1 MDGELRFKPSASEV
15 AQTTLSKASH
25 FLQTPSWR
33 GGHPAT
39 PTSCLPPTPPQCQ
52 HDRRTMP
59 PTIFQHKTAYRQNSF
74 YRTRT
79 IASWNCLPP
88 EVVMETFISWIYP
101 PPPPHLPLPPPPP
114 PGRLPPRNHS
124 GGWLV
129 EYCFTSTETV
139 GLLGREPS
147 QPDLGAG
154 IAQWLEHRTRD

>member
-1 MDGELRFKPSASEV
+1 MFIGKVCYFLFNGIVSVDGELRFKPSASEV

-101 PPPPHLPLPPPPP
+101 PPLPPAVCHPEII
-114 PGRLPPRNHS
+114 LVV
-124 GGWLV
+124 GWL
-129 EYCFTSTETV
+129 S
-139 GLLGREPS
+139 
-147 QPDLGAG
+147 
-154 IAQWLEHRTRD
+154 IALRPQKP

>member
-1 MDGELRFKPSASEV
+1 MFIFIGKVCYFLFNGIIYLFVDGELRFKPPASEV

-79 IASWNCLPP
+79 IAEWNCLPGAGGGDGDIHILD
-88 EVVMETFISWIYP
+88 IS
-101 PPPPHLPLPPPPP
+101 LSLPPPPP
-114 PGRLPPRNHS
+114 PRAVCHLEMILVV
-124 GGWLV
+124 GWL
-129 EYCFTSTETV
+129 S
-139 GLLGREPS
+139 
-147 QPDLGAG
+147 
-154 IAQWLEHRTRD
+154 IALRPQKP